1 MRSIAVRFVLALL
14 PVLVLGGVVW
24 VVLVPWRAAVVE
36 ALVLLV
42 GWLAVVAFVRVALL
56 PHEPRESSF
65 ERAVRARTP
74 RPKRIESLVSL
85 ERRVALATAAAVHV
99 HFRLRP
105 ILREIASA
113 RLAARGIDL
122 DRDSDGARAV
132 LGERLSELVRAD
144 RERPADAFAP
154 GIPLAELEEHV
165 ATLEAA

>member
-1 MRSIAVRFVLALL
+1 MRSIAVRFLLALL
-14 PVLVLGGVVW
+14 FVLVLAGVAW

-65 ERAVRARTP
+65 ERAVRP
-74 RPKRIESLVSL
+74 RSRRPARIESLVSL

-105 ILREIASA
+105 ILREIAAA

-122 DRDSDGARAV
+122 DRDAAAARAIV
-132 LGERLSELVRAD
+132 GERLWELVRAD
-144 RERPADAFAP
+144 RDRPEDPFAP
-154 GIPLAELEEHV
+154 GIPLAEIDDYV
-165 ATLEAA
+165 ARLEAA

>member
-65 ERAVRARTP
+65 ERAVRPRTP
-74 RPKRIESLVSL
+74 RPMRIESLVAL

-154 GIPLAELEEHV
+154 GISLAELEEHV

>member
-1 MRSIAVRFVLALL
+1 M
-14 PVLVLGGVVW
+14 
-24 VVLVPWRAAVVE
+24 
-36 ALVLLV
+36 
-42 GWLAVVAFVRVALL
+42 
-56 PHEPRESSF
+56 
-65 ERAVRARTP
+65 
-74 RPKRIESLVSL
+74 RIESLVAL

-154 GIPLAELEEHV
+154 GISLAELEEHV